1 MWIKLIPLVL
11 GIIFLVVSM
20 VIKYNIELRRSIC
33 TEQVSAVIAG
43 VTKHNIYG
51 SDGPNT
57 EIYTP
62 VYNYVYDGSEYNG
75 SGLLRCRARIG
86 DSVIIFIAPC
96 NLRVLS
102 NPTENSR
109 QVTVAFRTVAI
120 ILLAVTVIL
129 ALFK

>member
-1 MWIKLIPLVL
+1 MWIKLVPLVL
-11 GIIFLVVSM
+11 GILFLVVSV
-20 VIKYNIELRRSIC
+20 VIKYNVKLRRTIC
-33 TEQVSAVIAG
+33 IEQVSAIVAG
-43 VTKHNIYG
+43 VTKHNIYD
-51 SDGPNT
+51 SDGPDT

-62 VYNYVYDGSEYNG
+62 VYNYVYDGSEYNV
-75 SGLLRCRARIG
+75 SGIFTCRARIG
-86 DSVIIFIAPC
+86 DSVTIFIAPS
-96 NLRVLS
+96 NPRVLY

>member
-1 MWIKLIPLVL
+1 
-11 GIIFLVVSM
+11 M
-20 VIKYNIELRRSIC
+20 VIKYNVELRRSIC

-43 VTKHNIYG
+43 VTKHNIYD
-51 SDGPNT
+51 SDGPDT

-62 VYNYVYDGSEYNG
+62 VLY
-75 SGLLRCRARIG
+75 
-86 DSVIIFIAPC
+86 
-96 NLRVLS
+96 

-109 QVTVAFRTVAI
+109 QVAVAFRTVAI

>member
-11 GIIFLVVSM
+11 GIMFLVVSM
-20 VIKYNIELRRSIC
+20 VIKYNVELRRSIC
-33 TEQVSAVIAG
+33 TEQISAVIAG
-43 VTKHNIYG
+43 VTKHNIYD
-51 SDGPNT
+51 SDGPDT

-62 VYNYVYDGSEYNG
+62 VYNYVYSGSEYNV
-75 SGLLRCRARIG
+75 SCIFTCRARIG
-86 DSVIIFIAPC
+86 DSVTIFIAPS
-96 NLRVLS
+96 NPRVLY

-109 QVTVAFRTVAI
+109 QVIVTFRTVAI

>member
-11 GIIFLVVSM
+11 GITFLVVSM
-20 VIKYNIELRRSIC
+20 VIKYNVELRRTIC
-33 TEQVSAVIAG
+33 IEQVSAG
-43 VTKHNIYG
+43 VTKHNIYD
-51 SDGPNT
+51 SDGPDT

-62 VYNYVYDGSEYNG
+62 VYNYVYGGSEYNV
-75 SGLLRCRARIG
+75 SGIFTCRARIG
-86 DSVIIFIAPC
+86 DSVTIFIAPS
-96 NLRVLS
+96 NPRVLY

>member
-20 VIKYNIELRRSIC
+20 VIKYNVELRRSIC
-33 TEQVSAVIAG
+33 
-43 VTKHNIYG
+43 
-51 SDGPNT
+51 T

-62 VYNYVYDGSEYNG
+62 VYNYVYGGSEYNV
-75 SGLLRCRARIG
+75 SGLFTCRARIG
-86 DSVIIFIAPC
+86 DSVTIFIAPS
-96 NLRVLS
+96 NPRVLY

>member
-20 VIKYNIELRRSIC
+20 VIKYNVELRRSIC

-43 VTKHNIYG
+43 VTKHNIYD
-51 SDGPNT
+51 S

-62 VYNYVYDGSEYNG
+62 VYNYVYGGSEYNV
-75 SGLLRCRARIG
+75 SGIFTCRARIG
-86 DSVIIFIAPC
+86 DSVTIFIAPS
-96 NLRVLS
+96 NPRVLY

>member
-1 MWIKLIPLVL
+1 MWIKLVPLVL
-11 GIIFLVVSM
+11 GILFLVVSM
-20 VIKYNIELRRSIC
+20 VIKYNVELRRTIC
-33 TEQVSAVIAG
+33 IEQVSAIVAG
-43 VTKHNIYG
+43 ATKHNIYD
-51 SDGPNT
+51 SDGPDT

-62 VYNYVYDGSEYNG
+62 VYNYVYDGREYNV
-75 SGLLRCRARIG
+75 SGIFTCRARIG
-86 DSVIIFIAPC
+86 DSVTIFIAPS
-96 NLRVLS
+96 NPRVLY

>member
-1 MWIKLIPLVL
+1 
-11 GIIFLVVSM
+11 M
-20 VIKYNIELRRSIC
+20 VIKYNVELRRTIC
-33 TEQVSAVIAG
+33 IEQVSAVIAG
-43 VTKHNIYG
+43 VTKHNIYD
-51 SDGPNT
+51 SDGPDT

-62 VYNYVYDGSEYNG
+62 VYNYVYGGSEYNV
-75 SGLLRCRARIG
+75 SGIFTCRARIG
-86 DSVIIFIAPC
+86 DSITIFIAPS
-96 NLRVLS
+96 NPRVLY

>member
-20 VIKYNIELRRSIC
+20 VIKYNVELRRSIC
-33 TEQVSAVIAG
+33 IEQVSAVIAG
-43 VTKHNIYG
+43 VTKHNIYD
-51 SDGPNT
+51 SDGPDT
-57 EIYTP
+57 EI
-62 VYNYVYDGSEYNG
+62 YNYVYGGSEYNV
-75 SGLLRCRARIG
+75 SGIFTCRARIG
-86 DSVIIFIAPC
+86 DSVTIFIAPS
-96 NLRVLS
+96 NPRVLY

>member
-1 MWIKLIPLVL
+1 M

-20 VIKYNIELRRSIC
+20 VIKYNVELRRSIC

-43 VTKHNIYG
+43 VTKHNIYD
-51 SDGPNT
+51 SDGPDT

-62 VYNYVYDGSEYNG
+62 VLY
-75 SGLLRCRARIG
+75 
-86 DSVIIFIAPC
+86 
-96 NLRVLS
+96 

-109 QVTVAFRTVAI
+109 QVAVAFRTVAI

>member
-20 VIKYNIELRRSIC
+20 VIKYNVELRRSIC

-43 VTKHNIYG
+43 VTKHNIYD
-51 SDGPNT
+51 SDGPDT

-62 VYNYVYDGSEYNG
+62 VYNYVYGGSEYNV
-75 SGLLRCRARIG
+75 SGIFICRARIG
-86 DSVIIFIAPC
+86 DSVTIFIAPS
-96 NLRVLS
+96 NPRVLY

-109 QVTVAFRTVAI
+109 QVTVALRTVAI

>member
-20 VIKYNIELRRSIC
+20 VIKYNVELRRTIC
-33 TEQVSAVIAG
+33 IEQVSAIVAG
-43 VTKHNIYG
+43 VTKRNIYD
-51 SDGPNT
+51 SDGPDT

-62 VYNYVYDGSEYNG
+62 VYNYVYDGSEYNV
-75 SGLLRCRARIG
+75 SGIFTCRAHIG
-86 DSVIIFIAPC
+86 DSVTIFIAPS
-96 NLRVLS
+96 NPRVLY

-109 QVTVAFRTVAI
+109 QVTVVFRTIAI

>member
-20 VIKYNIELRRSIC
+20 VIKYNVELWRTIC
-33 TEQVSAVIAG
+33 IEQVSAIVAG
-43 VTKHNIYG
+43 VTKHNIYD
-51 SDGPNT
+51 SDGPDT

-62 VYNYVYDGSEYNG
+62 VHNYVYGGSEYNV
-75 SGLLRCRARIG
+75 SGIFTCRAHIG
-86 DSVIIFIAPC
+86 DSVTIFIAPS
-96 NLRVLS
+96 NPRVLY

-109 QVTVAFRTVAI
+109 QVTVVFRTVAI

-129 ALFK
+129 TLFK

>member
-20 VIKYNIELRRSIC
+20 VIKYNVELRRSIC

-43 VTKHNIYG
+43 VTKHNIYD
-51 SDGPNT
+51 SDGPDT

-62 VYNYVYDGSEYNG
+62 V
-75 SGLLRCRARIG
+75 CRARIG
-86 DSVIIFIAPC
+86 DSVTIFIAPS
-96 NLRVLS
+96 NPRVLY